1 MSLAQLESVSLPIN
15 LTEFDQVI
23 DVRTPKEFE
32 EDHLPGAQNLPVLTN
47 EQRVEVGTL
56 YKESSFKARRL
67 GARYVSESIA
77 NHLAGP
83 LRNTDQGWTPLIYCW
98 RGGQRSAALA
108 SVLRSIGW
116 RARTLEGG
124 YKAYRRFVIEDLGHQ
139 LSNATLQFRVI
150 SGLTGVGK
158 TILLSALEET
168 GQQVVDLEGLANHR
182 GSLLGSM
189 GLQPNQ
195 RRFETLLHAKLSE
208 LDPSRPVYLE
218 AESNRIGSVNIPLF
232 DVMKSLIGSDDA
244 GTLHSAIVLEFR
256 LPRTATAA
264 FAGASLA
271 AAGLMMQTVFRNPLA
286 DPFVL
291 GVNSGASLGV
301 AIALLVLGP
310 GGIALASQTPL
321 TGSLLVVV
329 AATIGAGASLGLIL
343 ILSRRV
349 DVMSLLI
356 LGLMISYG
364 VSSIV
369 SILIYYS
376 MADRLQVFLTGL
388 LGILER
394 LPWAN

>member
-1 MSLAQLESVSLPIN
+1 M
-15 LTEFDQVI
+15 
-23 DVRTPKEFE
+23 
-32 EDHLPGAQNLPVLTN
+32 
-47 EQRVEVGTL
+47 
-56 YKESSFKARRL
+56 
-67 GARYVSESIA
+67 
-77 NHLAGP
+77 AG
-83 LRNTDQGWTPLIYCW
+83 IC
-98 RGGQRSAALA
+98 
-108 SVLRSIGW
+108 
-116 RARTLEGG
+116 
-124 YKAYRRFVIEDLGHQ
+124 F
-139 LSNATLQFRVI
+139 
-150 SGLTGVGK
+150 
-158 TILLSALEET
+158 
-168 GQQVVDLEGLANHR
+168 
-182 GSLLGSM
+182 
-189 GLQPNQ
+189 
-195 RRFETLLHAKLSE
+195 
-208 LDPSRPVYLE
+208 
-218 AESNRIGSVNIPLF
+218 GSVNIPLF
-232 DVMKSLIGSDDA
+232 EAQSLIGYDDA

-256 LPRTATAA
+256 LPRTVTAA
-264 FAGASLA
+264 LAGASLA

-376 MADRLQVFLTGL
+376 MADRLQVFFNWSFGNFGAVTLGQLGLFIPIVVLGLIGAILLVKRLDAFLLGERYAKSLGVGVEGSRSAILACASLLAGVVTGL
-388 LGILER
+388 RAHRIHWDR
-394 LPWAN
+394 RSSPVSLPFQNIGTSRSGPRVHPHGRFSRVDFRYSS